1 MEPVDQMP
9 ISEQAL
15 QTIAASAAGNS
26 SAPDIAESAELTEL
40 LRQAFGC
47 QFVLFD
53 GRTGEMAYAPHEQ
66 PPCNWALRAELIR
79 EVARRDSPEFIDDED
94 PFLVLAIPFAD
105 ARDNPM
111 VAVAT
116 FVTRSIELDVDLSSA
131 AAVLVMQADEAAF
144 WASRQTPHNAD
155 TLCRIA
161 DLAQNQWRSRLRVV
175 ELEEEASS
183 LSANLSETYEEISL
197 LYRLTQKLKI
207 SASDEELGLIALE
220 WLQEVLPATALAIQ
234 LAPLAQE
241 DGSLDHS
248 VRAEPVLL
256 SRGDCPVDN
265 MEFGTLLE
273 YLGSSEANRPLV
285 ANRPITKKD
294 DWPCPRVRQMI
305 AVSLA
310 EGENLFG
317 WLAAFNHDE
326 DDEFGTVE
334 ASLLSSVAAI
344 LGIHSGNIELYRQQS
359 ELMAGVV
366 RALTSAI
373 DAKDPYTCG
382 HSDRV
387 ARVAVRLAEELGCD
401 AEALNTIYLSG
412 LLHDVGKIGISDSV
426 LRKPGKLT
434 DEEYEHIK
442 THSDIGHRILRDLVK
457 LDDVLPVVLHHHE
470 SWDGGGYPNQL
481 DSERIPL
488 LARIV
493 AVADSFDA
501 MGSDRPY
508 RKGMP
513 DEKIDKIFR
522 SGAGQQWDPEVIDA
536 FFRARDDL
544 RRITAEQQAAI
555 VNLPGSK

>member
-1 MEPVDQMP
+1 ML
-9 ISEQAL
+9 ISERAL
-15 QTIAASAAGNS
+15 LTTVATAAGS
-26 SAPDIAESAELTEL
+26 GSAPDHAEMAELTEL

-53 GRTGEMAYAPHEQ
+53 GRTGETAYAPHEQ
-66 PPCNWALRAELIR
+66 PSRDWALRAELIR
-79 EVARRDSPEFIDDED
+79 EVGRRDPPEFIDDED
-94 PFLVLAIPFAD
+94 PFLVLAIPLAG
-105 ARDNPM
+105 ARDNPT

-116 FVTRSIELDVDLSSA
+116 FVTRSIEPDVDLSSA
-131 AAVLVMQADEAAF
+131 AAALAMQADEASL
-144 WASRQTPHNAD
+144 WASRQTPHDAD

-161 DLAQNQWRSRLRVV
+161 ELVQNQWRSRLRVA
-175 ELEEEASS
+175 ELEEEVSS
-183 LSANLSETYEEISL
+183 LSGNLSETYEEISL

-207 SASDEELGLIALE
+207 SASDEELGLIALA

-234 LAPLAQE
+234 FAPLAQE

-248 VRAEPVLL
+248 VRAKPVLL
-256 SRGDCPVDN
+256 SRGDCPVDD
-265 MEFGTLLE
+265 EQFSTLLE
-273 YLGSSEANRPLV
+273 HLGSAEANRPLV
-285 ANRPITKKD
+285 ANRTLTEQD

-317 WLAAFNHDE
+317 WLAAFNHHHE
-326 DDEFGTVE
+326 DAEFGTVE

-359 ELMAGVV
+359 ELMAGIV

-401 AEALNTIYLSG
+401 AEALNTTYLSG

-457 LDDVLPVVLHHHE
+457 LEDVLPVVLHHHE

-481 DSERIPL
+481 DAERIPL

-513 DEKIDKIFR
+513 DEKIDQIFR

-536 FFRARDDL
+536 FFRTRDDL
-544 RRITAEQQAAI
+544 RRIAAEQQAVQ
-555 VNLPGSK
+555 VNLPVPK